1 MCPLPSVAGVLEL
14 LDRLVGHIDDAQFVT
29 ATYAVYDPADGV
41 LTYANAGHPP
51 PVLAHADGEVE
62 RLEQESG
69 PALGLGIGP
78 YASAQTRLR
87 PGDLVCFC
95 TDGLVERRD
104 ADLDVGLSALQQTV
118 AALAAGGAE
127 PDAACDHL
135 LEKLLPG
142 GRVDDD
148 AALLVLR
155 VPPADAAARLAQ
167 VDVEGSERAASAGRR
182 WVGGLLEEWQV
193 DELLVEDA
201 LSVVGE
207 LLANAVLHGSQPA
220 SLRLRLTPRRLFV
233 EVRDSQSA
241 LPRRQPLSADAEHG
255 RGLHMVAVLAASW
268 GVRPLEGRGK
278 AVWAVLARDVPP
290 QAQ

>member
-104 ADLDVGLSALQQTV
+104 ADLDVGLSALQQAV

-135 LEKLLPG
+135 LEKMLPG

-155 VPPADAAARLAQ
+155 FHPRTRTRTRPRASRR
-167 VDVEGSERAASAGRR
+167 STSRAASGPPARAAAGSADCSRS
-182 WVGGLLEEWQV
+182 G
-193 DELLVEDA
+193 
-201 LSVVGE
+201 
-207 LLANAVLHGSQPA
+207 
-220 SLRLRLTPRRLFV
+220 RLTSSSSRTR
-233 EVRDSQSA
+233 
-241 LPRRQPLSADAEHG
+241 
-255 RGLHMVAVLAASW
+255 
-268 GVRPLEGRGK
+268 
-278 AVWAVLARDVPP
+278 
-290 QAQ
+290 